1 MRAPSHALYPGSF
14 DVLTNGHLDI
24 LGRAARIFDRV
35 TIAVAHNPAKVSG
48 LFTVEERVAMLRE
61 VCEDLPRVTVTQFVS
76 LTVDFARTIGAGV
89 IIRGLRAVSDFEYEL
104 QMAMANES
112 LAPDISTVF
121 MAPSP
126 ANSFLSSS
134 TVKEIAAFGGDI
146 DAFAPAAVAR
156 RLYEKLGVDR

>member
-61 VCEDLPRVTVTQFVS
+61 VCAGLPGVEVTQFVS
-76 LTVDFARTIGAGV
+76 LTVEFARSIGAGV

-134 TVKEIAAFGGDI
+134 TVKEIAAFGGSI

-156 RLYEKLGVDR
+156 RLYEKLGVER